1 MDQQIAQTE
10 QLKKEIERMTED
22 DKEIL
27 RQINEDAADEEEDIG
42 KKNN

>member
-1 MDQQIAQTE
+1 
-10 QLKKEIERMTED
+10 MTED

-42 KKNN
+42 KKN